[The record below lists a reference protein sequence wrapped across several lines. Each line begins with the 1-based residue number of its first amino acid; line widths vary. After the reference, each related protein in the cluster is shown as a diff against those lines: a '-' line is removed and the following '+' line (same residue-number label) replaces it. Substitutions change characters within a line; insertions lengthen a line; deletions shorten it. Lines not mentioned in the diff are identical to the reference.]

1 MKKNIGL
8 SVLLIIIGVLFLLDN
23 LGFIFISIRQIITTY
38 WPIILI
44 WIGAEKLY
52 RNLNNNEIK

>member
-1 MKKNIGL
+1 MNKSIGF
-8 SVLLIIIGVLFLLDN
+8 SILLITLGVLFLLDN
-23 LGFIFISIRQIITTY
+23 LKVLDVSIAYVIKTY

-52 RNLNNNEIK
+52 RNLK

>member
-1 MKKNIGL
+1 MKKSIGL
-8 SVLLIIIGVLFLLDN
+8 SILLMVTGVLFLLDN
-23 LGFIFISIRQIITTY
+23 LGYINISISHLITTY

-52 RNLNNNEIK
+52 RDLK

>member
-1 MKKNIGL
+1 MKKSIGI
-8 SVLLIIIGVLFLLDN
+8 SILLIITGILFLLDN
-23 LGFIFISIRQIITTY
+23 LSYLDISIAHLIKTY

-52 RNLNNNEIK
+52 RDLNKKT

>member
-1 MKKNIGL
+1 MKKSIGL
-8 SVLLIIIGVLFLLDN
+8 SILLIITGILFLLDN
-23 LGFIFISIRQIITTY
+23 LSYLDISIAHLIKTY

-52 RNLNNNEIK
+52 RNLK

>member
-1 MKKNIGL
+1 MKKSIGL
-8 SVLLIIIGVLFLLDN
+8 SILLIITGILFLLDN
-23 LGFIFISIRQIITTY
+23 LSYLDISIAHLIKTY

-52 RNLNNNEIK
+52 RDLNKKT

>member
-1 MKKNIGL
+1 MKKSIGL
-8 SVLLIIIGVLFLLDN
+8 SILLIITGVLFLLDN
-23 LGFIFISIRQIITTY
+23 LSYLDISIANLIKTY

-52 RNLNNNEIK
+52 RDLK

>member
-1 MKKNIGL
+1 MKKSIGL
-8 SVLLIIIGVLFLLDN
+8 SILLIITGVLFLLDN
-23 LGFIFISIRQIITTY
+23 LSFLDISIANLIKTY

-52 RNLNNNEIK
+52 RDLK

>member
-1 MKKNIGL
+1 MKKSIGL
-8 SVLLIIIGVLFLLDN
+8 SILLIVIGVLFLLDN
-23 LGFIFISIRQIITTY
+23 LGHINISISHLITTY

-52 RNLNNNEIK
+52 RDLK

>member
-1 MKKNIGL
+1 MKKSIGL
-8 SVLLIIIGVLFLLDN
+8 SILLIITGILFLLDN
-23 LGFIFISIRQIITTY
+23 LSYLYISIAHLIKTY

-52 RNLNNNEIK
+52 RNLK